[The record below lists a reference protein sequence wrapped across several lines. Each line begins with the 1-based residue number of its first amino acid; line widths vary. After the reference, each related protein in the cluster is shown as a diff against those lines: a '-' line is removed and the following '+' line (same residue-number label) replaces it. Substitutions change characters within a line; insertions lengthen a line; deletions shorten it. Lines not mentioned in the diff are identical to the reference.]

1 MSCIFVFL
9 AYFSICLLVL
19 KFGGNL
25 TASMLDL
32 NQQQCAWFRICRLHY
47 FCGRGHQ
54 KIVWVMMLI
63 NITEESIKFIGR
75 KYMQA
80 RHVIACERQ
89 TFLLRSSP
97 LRDFTQGG
105 TSANQWQKFHTD
117 DVNQCLPNK
126 SGSHG
131 VPNADLFNCTFLL
144 VDFGKCFVH
153 LRTSSIKIL
162 MLLLQKNINHKYWLF
177 CYRFIAFK
185 FDLCGLLSFDVI
197 RKQ

>member
-1 MSCIFVFL
+1 
-9 AYFSICLLVL
+9 
-19 KFGGNL
+19 
-25 TASMLDL
+25 
-32 NQQQCAWFRICRLHY
+32 
-47 FCGRGHQ
+47 
-54 KIVWVMMLI
+54 MLI

-105 TSANQWQKFHTD
+105 TSATQRQKFHTD

-131 VPNADLFNCTFLL
+131 VPNAELFNFMFLL
-144 VDFGKCFVH
+144 VDFGKVLCFSANE
-153 LRTSSIKIL
+153 LQKTQ
-162 MLLLQKNINHKYWLF
+162 MLLEKTIFHKYWLF
-177 CYRFIAFK
+177 C
-185 FDLCGLLSFDVI
+185 
-197 RKQ
+197 